1 MRGQGIAVAAFCFL
15 LALAASASAECAW
28 MLWVE
33 APTGSDCQRRADDLN
48 AFELTMH
55 RVQGTSHEAH
65 DAYSCQSCTVD
76 PRPEGALLHEGTD
89 PRGPKG
95 K

>member
-33 APTGSDCQRRADDLN
+33 HLRAQIASDVLTTSTHLN
-48 AFELTMH
+48 
-55 RVQGTSHEAH
+55 
-65 DAYSCQSCTVD
+65 
-76 PRPEGALLHEGTD
+76 
-89 PRGPKG
+89 
-95 K
+95 